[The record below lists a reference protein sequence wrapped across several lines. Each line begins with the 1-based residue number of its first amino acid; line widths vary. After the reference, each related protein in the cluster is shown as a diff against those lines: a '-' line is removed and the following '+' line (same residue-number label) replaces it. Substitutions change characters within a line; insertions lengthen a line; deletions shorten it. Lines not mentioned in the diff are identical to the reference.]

1 MPERYIKENAVNLAQ
16 QQDSE
21 DGISARILQQDS
33 GAVLERVSRQAVS
46 ITMRYAC
53 PRREEANM
61 SSDAKLM
68 PSLDKYKPVR
78 SCTWV
83 V

>member
-33 GAVLERVSRQAVS
+33 GAVLERVSRQAV
-46 ITMRYAC
+46 
-53 PRREEANM
+53 
-61 SSDAKLM
+61 
-68 PSLDKYKPVR
+68 
-78 SCTWV
+78 
-83 V
+83 